1 MRAIVLHKSGLW
13 TWSTKP
19 SLYSSDE
26 YLGEFKWIR
35 MAFGNPPFTMEEYK
49 VGRESILKQWRKN
62 KEGQML
68 AVQTEFTLSVDGP
81 FSDNHYP
88 IHGMTNELLVKSHR
102 QAIAGNPNTFVVGKH
117 ITIYRDWNK
126 MEEFINMTT
135 VKQCIP
141 VLKRILTDA
150 SVYLTSETE
159 DSVVESDKSTLL
171 HNWIDVINIISASFI
186 SESSDMCNT
195 EFYQESI
202 SNIWRDTV
210 HTFIGQKYIQ
220 LI

>member
-1 MRAIVLHKSGLW
+1 MNL
-13 TWSTKP
+13 
-19 SLYSSDE
+19 
-26 YLGEFKWIR
+26 
-35 MAFGNPPFTMEEYK
+35 
-49 VGRESILKQWRKN
+49 Q
-62 KEGQML
+62 
-68 AVQTEFTLSVDGP
+68 
-81 FSDNHYP
+81 
-88 IHGMTNELLVKSHR
+88 
-102 QAIAGNPNTFVVGKH
+102 FV
-117 ITIYRDWNK
+117 K

-171 HNWIDVINIISASFI
+171 HNWIDVINIISAS
-186 SESSDMCNT
+186 SDMCKT

-202 SNIWRDTV
+202 ANIWRDTV